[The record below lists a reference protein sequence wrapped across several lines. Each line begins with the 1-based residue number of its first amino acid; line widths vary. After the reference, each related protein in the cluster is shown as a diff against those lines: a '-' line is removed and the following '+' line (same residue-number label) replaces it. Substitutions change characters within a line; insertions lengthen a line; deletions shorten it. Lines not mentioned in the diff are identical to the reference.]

1 MIRSRKSAATTQ
13 MPLFGSPW
21 FAREFSAAPNVMPA
35 SIRSASSEVKSNTS
49 PGFIFFAGP
58 EESFQNEA
66 SCFAA
71 FFAPCSSVME
81 SGVNP
86 CPFSDASAPRRSAA
100 SIAPDTFAFC
110 LFSAT

>member
-1 MIRSRKSAATTQ
+1 

-35 SIRSASSEVKSNTS
+35 SIRSANSEVKSSTS

-58 EESFQNEA
+58 DESFQNEA
-66 SCFAA
+66 CACAGFL
-71 FFAPCSSVME
+71 APCSSAME

-100 SIAPDTFAFC
+100 SIVPDTFARC
-110 LFSAT
+110 LFNAT